1 MNRIGTLVS
10 TTGYRAPGVI
20 LLGIG
25 VLLLA
30 GSAAAAWSAWY
41 YTGAEVLEA
50 TPGYALSRLLAAS
63 SGVTVTIL
71 KSLLPFFFGFIWD
84 HHVPTAMIVLV
95 TWLCCLGFCWLTVV
109 FAALEIPTIAT
120 LPARFIAFLAIIWL
134 AVEVLAGL
142 LPSVGSAVSAAGRDA
157 LVRNRSFIAA
167 NATNEPSN
175 TASAYGGLMDL
186 LERASVRSRSSDGI
200 DGVELGPDGTIQT
213 TQSALARCL
222 KQSKSTVNGRLRSLQ
237 AEGRIDLR
245 TMPNCT
251 LIRLIR
257 TDEAGLRRGAQVNL
271 GCPANDPKR
280 ALEPDQNATN
290 APKISRFPRMYA
302 FLQRKLSMMGASR
315 TPRPG

>member
-1 MNRIGTLVS
+1 MTRLRALLS
-10 TTGYRAPGVI
+10 TTAYRAPGVM
-20 LLGIG
+20 LLGMG
-25 VLLLA
+25 VLFLI
-30 GSAAAAWSAWY
+30 GSAAAAWSAWF
-41 YTGAEVLEA
+41 YTGTETFKAA
-50 TPGYALSRLLAAS
+50 PGYAVDRLLAAS

-95 TWLCCLGFCWLTVV
+95 TWLCCLSMCWLTVV

-142 LPSVGSAVSAAGRDA
+142 LPTVGSAVSAAGRDA

-167 NATNEPSN
+167 NAPNEPSN
-175 TASAYGGLMDL
+175 TSFAYYGLMDL
-186 LERASVRSRSSDGI
+186 LKHASVQSSAYVGI
-200 DGVELGPDGTIQT
+200 AGVELSPDGTIRT

-245 TMPNCT
+245 TTSNST
-251 LIRLIR
+251 HIRLIR
-257 TDEAGLRRGAQVNL
+257 SDEAGPQGHAQVDADF
-271 GCPANDPKR
+271 PANDPKR
-280 ALEPDQNATN
+280 ALEPDQNAKN
-290 APKISRFPRMYA
+290 ALKFSRFPRMYA
-302 FLQRKLSMMGASR
+302 FLQRKLSMIGASR
-315 TPRPG
+315 APRPG